1 MKYNSSTESC
11 EAAEAELSPSL
22 PAVRPSGRD
31 VVNDRH
37 FRTDHL
43 LADLKNRTVSSGFIT
58 VTSQGIQFA
67 LQLAS
72 TMVLARLLA
81 PRDFGLLAMVYV
93 VMNFLRVFKE
103 AGLSTATVQREGI
116 THAQV
121 SNLFWINVAV
131 SGFVSV
137 LVAAMAPVIA
147 WFYREP
153 RLVWITFA
161 LSINFLLAGSAVQHM
176 ALLNRQMRF
185 KVIAV
190 IQVGS
195 VLAGI
200 LAGIGMAWLN
210 YGYWSLVGMN
220 VGTSLVALLMTWC
233 ASSWRPQ
240 FFTRRSGTWS
250 LLNFGANLTAANFL
264 FSLARG
270 VDGLL
275 IGRFYGAASVGL
287 YSRASALLFGP
298 LQQFMYPIEAV
309 FIPTFSRLQTQ
320 PERYRRTFI
329 QLFEAIVLTSFFFT
343 GLFFALSRPLTLV
356 VLGPKWEKAS
366 IIFAAFSIAAI
377 QNPPTTCITWLFATQ
392 GRGRDLFHFGIIS
405 TIIMA
410 GSYIAGL
417 PYGPAG
423 VAIAFSTACVL
434 ILVPICY
441 WQAGRR
447 GPVSTGDLW
456 IGILKHLPVLVIVTL
471 VAWLTRAAILNF
483 SPLAQLAI
491 CIPVSLLAGAAFI
504 FIYSPSRRVAANL
517 FSILRELKNPVRSLE
532 EGQTDGREDQVAG

>member
-1 MKYNSSTESC
+1 MNYNNPSDSRRV
-11 EAAEAELSPSL
+11 ADAELSPSL
-22 PAVRPSGRD
+22 PGVVRRTGRD

-37 FRTDHL
+37 FRTEHL
-43 LADLKNRTVSSGFIT
+43 LANLKNRTVSSGFIT
-58 VTSQGIQFA
+58 VASQGVQFA
-67 LQLAS
+67 LNLAS
-72 TMVLARLLA
+72 TMVLARMLM
-81 PRDFGLLAMVYV
+81 PRDFGLLAMVFTI
-93 VMNFLRVFKE
+93 MGFLRVFKE
-103 AGLSTATVQREGI
+103 LGLSTATVQREDI
-116 THAQV
+116 TQAQV

-137 LVAAMAPVIA
+137 LVAALAPVIA

-161 LSINFLLAGSAVQHM
+161 LSINFLLAGLAVQHM

-195 VLAGI
+195 FLGGI
-200 LAGIGMAWLN
+200 LVGIGMAWLN

-220 VGTSLVALLMTWC
+220 VATSMVALLMTWC

-240 FFTRRSGTWS
+240 FFTRHSGTWS
-250 LLNFGANLTAANFL
+250 LFHFGANLTAANFL

-270 VDGLL
+270 MDGLL
-275 IGRFYGAASVGL
+275 IGRFYGAASAGL

-298 LQQFMYPIEAV
+298 LQQFTYPIEAV
-309 FIPTFSRLQTQ
+309 FVPVLSRLQKQ
-320 PERYRRTFI
+320 PERYRRTFV

-343 GLFFALSRPLTLV
+343 GVFFALGRPLTLV

-366 IIFAAFSIAAI
+366 IIFASFSIAAI
-377 QNPPTTCITWLFATQ
+377 QIPPTTCVTWLFATQ
-392 GRGRDLFHFGIIS
+392 GRGRDFFYFGIIS
-405 TIIMA
+405 AIVMV

-423 VAIAFSTACVL
+423 VAIAYSTACML

-441 WQAGRR
+441 WLAGRR
-447 GPVSTGDLW
+447 GPVSAGDLW
-456 IGILKHLPVLVIVTL
+456 IGFLKHLPVWGIVTL
-471 VAWLTRAAILNF
+471 VAWLMRTAILNF

-491 CIPVSLLAGAAFI
+491 CIPASLLAGGAFI
-504 FIYSPSRRVAANL
+504 FVYTPSRRVAASL
-517 FSILRELKNPVRSLE
+517 YSILREMKAP
-532 EGQTDGREDQVAG
+532 A